1 MPAARTK
8 LAALTALAA
17 FAGAPLPTH
26 AAVTDAAGDYLATYT
41 GPQAGDLDLLEVD
54 AALGASEVGFRAV
67 LNGDVGTTAGAFV
80 AFGVNRGAGT
90 AGLFQLNAPKI
101 GAHALHDAVVLL
113 RPNLTGTVVLIGAGG
128 ALTFTSL
135 APGSISVSGD
145 TITGLVPLSM
155 LPTTGFAAADYTYV
169 AWTRSGPG
177 SNALVA
183 DFAPG
188 STTFSATVPE
198 PAAWGLMILGFAA
211 CGGALRQ
218 RRFLAA
224 QVA

>member
-1 MPAARTK
+1 MSPTRTK
-8 LAALTALAA
+8 LAALAALAVVVGTA
-17 FAGAPLPTH
+17 STAR
-26 AAVTDAAGDYLATYT
+26 AAITDAAGDFLATYT
-41 GPQAGDLDLLEVD
+41 GPQAGDLDLLGVD
-54 AALGASEVGFRAV
+54 AVLGASGVDFRAV
-67 LNGDVGTTAGAFV
+67 LNGDVGTTPGAFV

-90 AGLFQLNAPKI
+90 AGLFQLNDPKI

-113 RPNLTGTVVLIGAGG
+113 RPNQTGTVVLIGANG
-128 ALTFTSL
+128 ALTFTNL
-135 APGSISVSGD
+135 APGAITVSGD
-145 TITGLVPLSM
+145 AIAGVVPLSL
-155 LPTTGFAAADYTYV
+155 LPTTGFATTDYTYV

-211 CGGALRQ
+211 VGATV
-218 RRFLAA
+218 RRRSLAKPA
-224 QVA
+224 A